1 MSAAI
6 GIFSRIPYHDKLAL
20 GELLNPLPCN
30 ESSRVKITSIE
41 TIRLAEFPQLLWLEI
56 GTDQGIVGLGETF
69 FHASAVEAY
78 LHDDLARQLLG
89 RDPLSIDA
97 IARDLVQYL
106 GFRSTGVESRA
117 ASAIDIALWDLF
129 GKAVGKPIVQMLGG
143 WTRDRVRTYNTCA
156 GDRYMRK
163 AETQSSR
170 NWGISENKN
179 QSAVTGFDDL
189 NDFLT
194 RSDDLAESL
203 LAEGITAMKIWP
215 FDSAAEKTRGHYISA
230 ADLKTALEPFEKIR
244 KRVGDRIDIM
254 VEFHSLWQL
263 LPAITI
269 AKALAAFQT
278 FWHEDPIK
286 MDSLGSLKRY
296 ADLSPA
302 PVCASETLGSR
313 WAFRDLL
320 ETGAAGV
327 VMLDI
332 AWCGGLSEARKI
344 AAMAE
349 AWHLPVAPHD
359 CTGPVVFAASTHLS
373 LNAPNALVQE
383 SVRAFY
389 KGWYPQVV
397 SGVPVVQN
405 GFLTVSDSAGHG
417 CQLLEDL
424 DQSFTVARRT
434 TAGKL

>member
-1 MSAAI
+1 M
-6 GIFSRIPYHDKLAL
+6 
-20 GELLNPLPCN
+20 
-30 ESSRVKITSIE
+30 
-41 TIRLAEFPQLLWLEI
+41 
-56 GTDQGIVGLGETF
+56 
-69 FHASAVEAY
+69 
-78 LHDDLARQLLG
+78 
-89 RDPLSIDA
+89 
-97 IARDLVQYL
+97 
-106 GFRSTGVESRA
+106 
-117 ASAIDIALWDLF
+117 
-129 GKAVGKPIVQMLGG
+129 
-143 WTRDRVRTYNTCA
+143 
-156 GDRYMRK
+156 
-163 AETQSSR
+163 
-170 NWGISENKN
+170 
-179 QSAVTGFDDL
+179 TGFDDL

-194 RSDDLAESL
+194 RADDLAESL

-230 ADLKTALEPFEKIR
+230 EDLKTALQPFEKIR

-269 AKALAAFQT
+269 ARALAPFQT

-296 ADLSPA
+296 ADASPA

-359 CTGPVVFAASTHLS
+359 CTGPIVFAASTHLA
-373 LNAPNALVQE
+373 LNATNALVQE

-397 SGVPVVQN
+397 SGVPVVEN
-405 GFLTVSDSAGHG
+405 GFVTVAGHARAR
-417 CQLLEDL
+417 LP
-424 DQSFTVARRT
+424 VAGRLGEALYGRRD
-434 TAGKL
+434 ALAQDRI